1 MEVLREALLGL
12 LESDP
17 TLEPRDIV
25 VMCPDIETFAPL
37 ISAAFGAQVDE
48 DDPTAGHPGHRL
60 RVRLADRS
68 LRQLNPLLQVLGR
81 LFDLAESRMEAS
93 AVTDL
98 CATEPVAQ
106 RFDFSDDDILR
117 LRELVSES
125 GVRWGL
131 DAQHRQQFAMGD
143 FGQNTWASGLD
154 RMLLGVAMDEDGQ
167 HFVGTTLPLDDIDA
181 GDADLVG
188 RLAEV
193 VQRLKTVIA
202 ALDRRQ
208 PLRTWIAVCR
218 EALDLLTAVRPVD
231 NWQLGQAYGELAR
244 IVESAGDRAGMD
256 LTRREV
262 RALLADLFA
271 GRPSRANFR
280 TGTLTVATL
289 MPMRSVPHRVICLL
303 GLDDGVFPRSGRLD
317 GDDLLANDPWIGDR
331 DRRSEDRQLLLDAI
345 MSATERLVIIY
356 SGADPRTNAPKPP
369 AVPLG
374 ELLDVLDLTAKSA
387 SGGPVRDQILQ
398 AHPLQPFDKI
408 NFDGSLQAAALIGRP
423 FSFDPDGLAGAR
435 AMLAERTEPKPVFS
449 SEPLPAYELDPVIQ
463 LSDLI
468 NFFKHPVRG
477 YLRTRIGFSPF
488 WTPDVDEEDIPITVD
503 GLAAW
508 KIGDRMLRRQLTGIS
523 RQQLVDAE
531 WRRGDVPPRQLGSRV
546 LDPIARTVEE
556 IAERVAPL
564 TDGEPSN
571 VDVLAEVG
579 APGASGTGRFTV
591 AGTVAGVYGDRLVT
605 FQYSKLN
612 ATHRLEAWIRLLA
625 MTVTG
630 PAPWQAVTVAQP
642 GFEGGMSTLG
652 PVPPEFAAK
661 ALADLVDLYRLGMG
675 APLPLPPKTA
685 AEYAKR
691 RRDDRAVNVI
701 LPRIRRTFELE
712 SDACYRTVFGD
723 TASGTASDRDNDKKI
738 DAKIIDHFLATPSI
752 RAEERGKLAEPSR
765 FGTLAVRFWIPLLMS
780 EAVDR

>member
-1 MEVLREALLGL
+1 
-12 LESDP
+12 
-17 TLEPRDIV
+17 
-25 VMCPDIETFAPL
+25 
-37 ISAAFGAQVDE
+37 
-48 DDPTAGHPGHRL
+48 
-60 RVRLADRS
+60 
-68 LRQLNPLLQVLGR
+68 
-81 LFDLAESRMEAS
+81 
-93 AVTDL
+93 
-98 CATEPVAQ
+98 
-106 RFDFSDDDILR
+106 
-117 LRELVSES
+117 
-125 GVRWGL
+125 
-131 DAQHRQQFAMGD
+131 
-143 FGQNTWASGLD
+143 
-154 RMLLGVAMDEDGQ
+154 
-167 HFVGTTLPLDDIDA
+167 
-181 GDADLVG
+181 
-188 RLAEV
+188 
-193 VQRLKTVIA
+193 
-202 ALDRRQ
+202 
-208 PLRTWIAVCR
+208 
-218 EALDLLTAVRPVD
+218 
-231 NWQLGQAYGELAR
+231 
-244 IVESAGDRAGMD
+244 
-256 LTRREV
+256 
-262 RALLADLFA
+262 
-271 GRPSRANFR
+271 
-280 TGTLTVATL
+280 
-289 MPMRSVPHRVICLL
+289 
-303 GLDDGVFPRSGRLD
+303 
-317 GDDLLANDPWIGDR
+317 
-331 DRRSEDRQLLLDAI
+331 
-345 MSATERLVIIY
+345 
-356 SGADPRTNAPKPP
+356 
-369 AVPLG
+369 
-374 ELLDVLDLTAKSA
+374 
-387 SGGPVRDQILQ
+387 
-398 AHPLQPFDKI
+398 
-408 NFDGSLQAAALIGRP
+408 
-423 FSFDPDGLAGAR
+423 
-435 AMLAERTEPKPVFS
+435 MLAERTEPKPVFS

-625 MTVTG
+625 MTVTE

-661 ALADLVDLYRLGMG
+661 ALADLVDLYRLGLG